1 MQLRHV
7 LRRVGVSLGG
17 LLVVWSALALEFS
30 TTFVPP
36 VGEARHPFTLADDT
50 EIKIYSTLGQGA
62 TCGNSGFSIVGA
74 DGVTDVVRSGFA
86 ACDPA
91 TRSGPWALK
100 AGAYTLKLWHNGSG
114 GSYQVRVATV
124 SSSLAADAEPN
135 NTPATALPL
144 DAQGGRVSGHLG
156 YGDTSPADSVDYY
169 RFTLPSAGAL
179 AFTLSADATLPASG
193 RGYTVYGSDGSS
205 VVRDLSRLD
214 AGTYHVAVYADTY
227 YVQGYGGYTL
237 QSSFTPEAPA
247 VGSIQA
253 TNLGAN
259 ARQVALELTIT
270 PGSVDRT
277 APALQL
283 FVAGLYA
290 GQWYFVVLDGSA
302 LRIVPYTGGEFPVFT
317 TVAGVDL
324 ASRRFSLP
332 LGDLSSVIGLDIY
345 AGYGL
350 SATDMLN
357 RNQVVRVHQV
367 R

>member
-1 MQLRHV
+1 MRKWCVVQ
-7 LRRVGVSLGG
+7 RVGVVMVG
-17 LLVVWSALALEFS
+17 LVLAWPASALEFS
-30 TTFVPP
+30 TTFAPP
-36 VGEARHPFTLADDT
+36 VGEARHPFNLADDT
-50 EIKIYSTLGQGA
+50 EIKIYSTLSQGA

-135 NTPATALPL
+135 NTPATALVL
-144 DAQGGRVSGHLG
+144 NAQGGQVTGHLG
-156 YGDTSPADSVDYY
+156 YGDTGPADSVDYY

-193 RGYTVYGSDGSS
+193 RGYTVYASDGSTM
-205 VVRDLSRLD
+205 VRDLSRVD

-247 VGSIQA
+247 GWSIQA
-253 TNLGAN
+253 TNLGGSP
-259 ARQVALELTIT
+259 RQVSLDLGFT
-270 PGSVDRT
+270 PASSDRT

-283 FVAGLYA
+283 FVAGQYA
-290 GQWYFVVLDGSA
+290 GQWYFVVLEGGA
-302 LRIVPYTGGEFPVFT
+302 LRIVPYTGGELPVFT
-317 TVAGVDL
+317 TVAGAEL
-324 ASRRFSLP
+324 AGRHFSLP
-332 LGDLSSVIGLDIY
+332 LGDLSSVLGLDIY

-350 SATDMLN
+350 NALDMLA
-357 RNQVVRVHQV
+357 RNQVQLVHQV